1 MSHRKLY
8 NKEKWE
14 ASKDEAYKSIYG
26 STPSFKS
33 WAIKF
38 MLSIIGLY
46 LVTYTFNYLFQF
58 DLLTLLYAIPITFT
72 VYFLHE
78 LTHITVA
85 ILLGYGDKIEWQPVT
100 LQGRFQME
108 GFDIAF
114 PSKEAYLKHNK
125 YIAFAPYIWIFP
137 YAILSIIIGILMNHY
152 GYIISGSI
160 IFVMHLI
167 SIFLEGKTA

>member
-1 MSHRKLY
+1 MSHRRLY
-8 NKEKWE
+8 DKEKWE
-14 ASKDEAYKSIYG
+14 ASKNEAYKSIYG

-33 WAIKF
+33 WCVKF
-38 MLSIIGLY
+38 LLVVIGLY
-46 LVTYTFNYLFQF
+46 FVSFIFNFLFQF
-58 DLLTLLYAIPITFT
+58 NLLNLLYAIPITFT
-72 VYFLHE
+72 IYFLHE

-114 PSKEAYLKHNK
+114 PSKEAFLKHNK
-125 YIAFAPYIWIFP
+125 YIAFAPYLWIFP
-137 YAILSIIIGILMNHY
+137 YAILSIIVGILTNY
-152 GYIISGSI
+152 TVYTLSGAI
-160 IFVMHLI
+160 IFSMHLI